1 MQKKDTTTLP
11 INDTFGDRIQLPF
24 NFETSQ
30 MLEEARALQLD
41 SFEYYNV
48 IPLRSPAHLV
58 DTSLP
63 FPPPAEDYA
72 DGSWT
77 DWLDTAALE
86 KSPYL
91 TQVVDFFKEN
101 TTVTLVRILR
111 LAPHSVVKEHTDP
124 TLGLEIEKSVIRLT
138 IPILNN
144 KDVTFYLND
153 TPVLME
159 PGECWYM
166 RLTDPHKVINNG
178 DEERINLTID
188 VIPNDWIRQIIKE
201 SGQNMS

>member
-1 MQKKDTTTLP
+1 METTNTTT
-11 INDTFGDRIQLPF
+11 DRIKLPF
-24 NFETSQ
+24 NFDVVK
-30 MLEEARALQLD
+30 MLEETKILQ
-41 SFEYYNV
+41 SGNFEYYDV

-77 DWLDTAALE
+77 DWLDTSALN

-91 TQVVDFFKEN
+91 TSIVNFFKEH
-101 TTVTLVRILR
+101 TTVNLVRLLR
-111 LAPHSVVKEHTDP
+111 LAPHATVKEHTDP

-144 KDVTFYLND
+144 ENVTFYLNN
-153 TPVLME
+153 TPVLMK

-178 DEERINLTID
+178 NEERINLTID
-188 VIPNDWIRQIIKE
+188 IIPNDWIKQVIKE
-201 SGQNMS
+201 SES

>member
-1 MQKKDTTTLP
+1 METTNAT
-11 INDTFGDRIQLPF
+11 TDRIKLPF
-24 NFETSQ
+24 NFDVAK
-30 MLEEARALQLD
+30 MLQEAKVLQLD
-41 SFEYYNV
+41 NFEYYDV

-77 DWLDTAALE
+77 NWLDTIALE

-91 TQVVDFFKEN
+91 TSIVNFFKEH
-101 TTVTLVRILR
+101 TTVNLVRLLR
-111 LAPHSVVKEHTDP
+111 LAPYATVKEHTDP

-144 KDVTFYLND
+144 ENVTFFLNN

-188 VIPNDWIRQIIKE
+188 MIPNDWIRQIIKKSE
-201 SGQNMS
+201 KNMS

>member
-1 MQKKDTTTLP
+1 METTNIT
-11 INDTFGDRIQLPF
+11 TDRIKLPF
-24 NFETSQ
+24 NFDVVK
-30 MLEEARALQLD
+30 MLEETKILQ
-41 SFEYYNV
+41 SGNFEYYDV

-77 DWLDTAALE
+77 DWLDTSALN

-91 TQVVDFFKEN
+91 TSIVNFFKEH
-101 TTVTLVRILR
+101 TTVNLVRLLR
-111 LAPHSVVKEHTDP
+111 LAPHATVKEHTDP

-144 KDVTFYLND
+144 ENVTFYLNN
-153 TPVLME
+153 TPVLMK

-178 DEERINLTID
+178 NEERINLTID
-188 VIPNDWIRQIIKE
+188 IIPNDWIKQVIKE
-201 SGQNMS
+201 SES